1 MRYCQMLREAPFLI
15 GKAWRVWRR
24 EGARQ
29 LLRRARW
36 YLAGETLQK
45 AFKQYGPW
53 VTRFTIEGVHY
64 GGSYDAANDSRLAL
78 FLRKVSIEGK
88 RVLELG
94 PLEGGHTLA
103 LARAGAGE
111 IVAVEGRPDN
121 LRRCLLI
128 KDLFGLENV
137 TFLLGDI
144 RDVTR
149 HTRGEFDIAVAVG
162 VLYHLPEP
170 DSLLA
175 HLVEIAPL
183 TLLWTHVA
191 DEEHPEKAAEGKLV
205 SQYGTFRGKVLA
217 EDTTH
222 ALSAIDRDVIWL
234 YRQDLLDLIRAVG
247 FRECRILEEWAANS
261 SPGPSVLALLSARS
275 LPPGLR
281 PGSPME
287 DEQFFR
293 NRQGSPGEYR
303 DPYCNP
309 NLDLRHPFTI
319 RV

>member
-1 MRYCQMLREAPFLI
+1 MRYRQILREAPFLI
-15 GKAWRVWRR
+15 GGAWRVWRR

-45 AFKQYGPW
+45 AFEQYGPW
-53 VTRFTIEGVHY
+53 ITRFTIGGTHY
-64 GGSYDAANDSRLAL
+64 GGSYDAVNDSRLAL
-78 FLRKVSIEGK
+78 CLQEVSVRGK

-111 IVAVEGRPDN
+111 VVAVEGRPDN
-121 LRRCLLI
+121 HRRCLLI

-149 HTRGEFDIAVAVG
+149 DTHGKFDVAIASG
-162 VLYHLPEP
+162 VLYHLPDP
-170 DSLLA
+170 DRLLE

-191 DEEHPEKAAEGKLV
+191 DEEHPEKAPEGKLD

-217 EDTTH
+217 EDTAH
-222 ALSAIDRDVIWL
+222 PLSATDRDTIWL
-234 YRQDLLDLIRAVG
+234 YRQDLLNLARSAG
-247 FRECRILEEWAANS
+247 FGECRILKEWPANS
-261 SPGPSVLALLSARS
+261 SPGPSVLALLS
-275 LPPGLR
+275 
-281 PGSPME
+281 
-287 DEQFFR
+287 
-293 NRQGSPGEYR
+293 
-303 DPYCNP
+303 
-309 NLDLRHPFTI
+309 
-319 RV
+319 V